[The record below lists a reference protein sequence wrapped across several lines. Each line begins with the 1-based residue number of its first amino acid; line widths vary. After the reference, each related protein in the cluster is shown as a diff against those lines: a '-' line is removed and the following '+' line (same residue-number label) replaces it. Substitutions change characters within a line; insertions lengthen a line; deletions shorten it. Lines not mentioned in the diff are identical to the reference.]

1 MVQLVGGEIDSCLL
15 VGDSPFDVQA
25 AHNGGLKAWCV
36 TTGTHSAA
44 QLLAA
49 GADAVY
55 PGLPELGRDLD

>member
-1 MVQLVGGEIDSCLL
+1 MVQLLGASAESCLA

-36 TTGTHSAA
+36 TTGTHSAP

-55 PGLPELGRDLD
+55 PGLAELGRDLV